1 MNKRF
6 LILGLLLSQPA
17 LADIYKCIDQG
28 TITITD
34 SNTKENFKRCTLI
47 TEHKAQARETKLPA
61 SSQES
66 TNVKVD
72 AQTQEARDNKRKQIL
87 LSELKTEEDA
97 LQHSRL
103 NGLTEDA
110 HLHQKNIELLNKEI
124 SRIK

>member
-1 MNKRF
+1 MNKPF
-6 LILGLLLSQPA
+6 LILSLLLSQPA
-17 LADIYKCIDQG
+17 FADIYKCIDQG

-34 SNTKENFKRCTLI
+34 SNTKENFKRCTLV
-47 TEHKAQARETKLPA
+47 TEHKAQARETKLPV
-61 SSQES
+61 SPQDS

-87 LSELKTEEDA
+87 LSELKTEEEA

-110 HLHQKNIELLNKEI
+110 LLHQKNIELLNKEI

>member
-1 MNKRF
+1 MNKLF

-17 LADIYKCIDQG
+17 FADIYKCQDQG

-47 TEHKAQARETKLPA
+47 TEHKAQARETKLPVSA
-61 SSQES
+61 QGS

-72 AQTQEARDNKRKQIL
+72 PQTQEARDNKRKQIL

-103 NGLTEDA
+103 NGLTEDT

>member
-1 MNKRF
+1 MNNPF
-6 LILGLLLSQPA
+6 LIFSLLLARPA
-17 LADIYKCIDQG
+17 FADIYKCRDQG

-47 TEHKAQARETKLPA
+47 TEHKAQPRETKLPV
-61 SSQES
+61 SPQDS

-87 LSELKTEEDA
+87 LSELKTEEEA

-110 HLHQKNIELLNKEI
+110 LLHQKNIELLNKEI

>member
-1 MNKRF
+1 MNKPF
-6 LILGLLLSQPA
+6 LILSLLLSQPA
-17 LADIYKCIDQG
+17 FADIYKCIDQG

-34 SNTKENFKRCTLI
+34 SNTKENFKRCTLV

-61 SSQES
+61 SAQDS

-103 NGLTEDA
+103 NGLTEDT

>member
-1 MNKRF
+1 MNKLF

-17 LADIYKCIDQG
+17 FADIYKCQDQG

-47 TEHKAQARETKLPA
+47 TEHKTQPRETKLPA
-61 SSQES
+61 SAQDS

-103 NGLTEDA
+103 NGLTEDT

>member
-1 MNKRF
+1 MNKLF

-17 LADIYKCIDQG
+17 FADIYKCQDQG

-61 SSQES
+61 SSQDS

-87 LSELKTEEDA
+87 LSELKTEEAA
-97 LQHSRL
+97 LQNARS

-110 HLHQKNIELLNKEI
+110 HLHQKNIELLHKEI